1 MAVTARWPSGTSRN
15 IRMGAY
21 LAEKVEPMEIE
32 EKPPEGVPPDEA
44 HMEKLTEKPK
54 RRTRR
59 MLIFI
64 AVSLFNVGL
73 LALLASQLLVPA
85 QNQPGS
91 TSDNSPLI
99 GHSAPDFTLAVL
111 SAHPAPVLHLASFR
125 GKPVVV
131 NFWASIMKIHKPV
144 G

>member
-1 MAVTARWPSGTSRN
+1 ASHSSPTLFPYPTLFRS
-15 IRMGAY
+15 
-21 LAEKVEPMEIE
+21 
-32 EKPPEGVPPDEA
+32 
-44 HMEKLTEKPK
+44 
-54 RRTRR
+54 R

-85 QNQPGS
+85 QNQSGS

-111 SAHPAPVLHLASFR
+111 SAHPAPTVHLASFR
-125 GKPVVV
+125 SEEHTSELQSRVDLVC
-131 NFWASIMKIHKPV
+131 
-144 G
+144 

>member
-1 MAVTARWPSGTSRN
+1 
-15 IRMGAY
+15 
-21 LAEKVEPMEIE
+21 MEIE
-32 EKPPEGVPPDEA
+32 EKPPEGVPPNEA

-54 RRTRR
+54 RRTRRR

-85 QNQPGS
+85 KNQSGS

-131 NFWASIMKIHKPV
+131 NKVIGELSEQTLEGDLRMLSRSASC
-144 G
+144 